1 MLKRRCF
8 APPFLNL
15 LERFDMKQVIVAVRD
30 SAADVFGRPY
40 FVPTAGVAI
49 RSFTDEVNRQADD
62 NSFSKHPKDF
72 ALYEIGVYDDAT
84 AMIECHAQPKLLIN
98 ADQCFLS

>member
-1 MLKRRCF
+1 
-8 APPFLNL
+8 
-15 LERFDMKQVIVAVRD
+15 MKQVICAVRD

-62 NSFSKHPKDF
+62 NQFYKHPKDF
-72 ALYEIGVYDDAT
+72 ALYEIGMYDDAT
-84 AMIECHAQPKLLIN
+84 AMVETHPQPKLLIN
-98 ADQCFLS
+98 ADQCLLT